1 MVASRASSASA
12 SASVPERYPQE
23 AASSA
28 VISDVPMPRH
38 SSCQCGLFPK
48 RKLKRGCLE
57 QHPHKSELKS
67 VLKSVSLA
75 FSSWSGCLSLRS
87 YASPSAIHSLP
98 PPQAPAAA
106 LALMVP
112 NTRGNEAA
120 LLWHLPPLPLA
131 PQAMC
136 VGNTC
141 KHGPETWVPLR
152 LQQPFL
158 WQMLLLLPL

>member
-1 MVASRASSASA
+1 MVSSRASSASA

-75 FSSWSGCLSLRS
+75 FSSWSGCLALRS
-87 YASPSAIHSLP
+87 YALPGSLAISLGASSSCTGSCTRSDGTRYCARGAMKQLCCGICRLCP
-98 PPQAPAAA
+98 WHCRQCV
-106 LALMVP
+106 LAIFADMDQQ
-112 NTRGNEAA
+112 RG
-120 LLWHLPPLPLA
+120 
-131 PQAMC
+131 
-136 VGNTC
+136 
-141 KHGPETWVPLR
+141 
-152 LQQPFL
+152 FD
-158 WQMLLLLPL
+158 